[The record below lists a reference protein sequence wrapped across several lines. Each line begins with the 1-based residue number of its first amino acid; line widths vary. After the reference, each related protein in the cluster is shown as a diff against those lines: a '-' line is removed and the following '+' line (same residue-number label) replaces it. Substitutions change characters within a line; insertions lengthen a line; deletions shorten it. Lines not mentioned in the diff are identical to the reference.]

1 MSRPRP
7 AGPGESALI
16 HSPRRSGLRKVS
28 VAMRDRLFLVACLCA
43 ALAACEKPQE
53 PAAGGA
59 SGRELAPPMDDRPA
73 ISALPEHFDR
83 TRAEQFEKEEDRLRK
98 HRR

>member
-1 MSRPRP
+1 
-7 AGPGESALI
+7 
-16 HSPRRSGLRKVS
+16 
-28 VAMRDRLFLVACLCA
+28 MRDRLFFLACVFA

-59 SGRELAPPMDDRPA
+59 ALRELAPPMDDKPA

-83 TRAEQFEKEEDRLRK
+83 TRAEQYEKEEDRLRK
-98 HRR
+98 RGR

>member
-1 MSRPRP
+1 
-7 AGPGESALI
+7 
-16 HSPRRSGLRKVS
+16 
-28 VAMRDRLFLVACLCA
+28 MRDRLLLVACLFA

-59 SGRELAPPMDDRPA
+59 LVRELPPPVDDKPA

-83 TRAEQFEKEEDRLRK
+83 TRAEQYEKEEDRLRK
-98 HRR
+98 RGR

>member
-1 MSRPRP
+1 V
-7 AGPGESALI
+7 GI
-16 HSPRRSGLRKVS
+16 
-28 VAMRDRLFLVACLCA
+28 AMRDRLFLVACLFA
-43 ALAACEKPQE
+43 ALAACEKPQQ

-59 SGRELAPPMDDRPA
+59 PVRELATPMDDKPA

-98 HRR
+98 RGR

>member
-1 MSRPRP
+1 
-7 AGPGESALI
+7 
-16 HSPRRSGLRKVS
+16 
-28 VAMRDRLFLVACLCA
+28 MRDRLFFLACVFA

-59 SGRELAPPMDDRPA
+59 AVRELAPPMDDKPA

-83 TRAEQFEKEEDRLRK
+83 TRAEQYEREEDRLRK
-98 HRR
+98 RGR

>member
-1 MSRPRP
+1 
-7 AGPGESALI
+7 
-16 HSPRRSGLRKVS
+16 
-28 VAMRDRLFLVACLCA
+28 MRVRLLLLACLLA

-59 SGRELAPPMDDRPA
+59 SVRELAPPMDDKPA

-83 TRAEQFEKEEDRLRK
+83 TRAEQYEKEEDRLRK
-98 HRR
+98 RAR

>member
-1 MSRPRP
+1 
-7 AGPGESALI
+7 
-16 HSPRRSGLRKVS
+16 
-28 VAMRDRLFLVACLCA
+28 MRDRFFLLACLFA

-59 SGRELAPPMDDRPA
+59 SVRELAPPMDDKPA

-83 TRAEQFEKEEDRLRK
+83 TRAEQYEKEEDRLRK
-98 HRR
+98 RGR

>member
-1 MSRPRP
+1 
-7 AGPGESALI
+7 
-16 HSPRRSGLRKVS
+16 
-28 VAMRDRLFLVACLCA
+28 MRVRLFLLACLFA

-53 PAAGGA
+53 PAAGRESA
-59 SGRELAPPMDDRPA
+59 HELAPPMDDKPA

-98 HRR
+98 RGR

>member
-1 MSRPRP
+1 
-7 AGPGESALI
+7 
-16 HSPRRSGLRKVS
+16 
-28 VAMRDRLFLVACLCA
+28 MRDRLFLVACLFA

-59 SGRELAPPMDDRPA
+59 SLRELTPPMDEKPT

-83 TRAEQFEKEEDRLRK
+83 TRAEQYEKEEDRLRK
-98 HRR
+98 RGR

>member
-1 MSRPRP
+1 
-7 AGPGESALI
+7 
-16 HSPRRSGLRKVS
+16 
-28 VAMRDRLFLVACLCA
+28 MRDRLFLVACLFA

-59 SGRELAPPMDDRPA
+59 SVRELAPPMDGKPA

-83 TRAEQFEKEEDRLRK
+83 TRAEQYEKDEDRLRK
-98 HRR
+98 RSR